1 MPVDPIEKAEKRLI
15 FFRFT
20 RAAGSWYE
28 LANTIENGDKKKA
41 DEARKLLSSG
51 LIELIPLFNYQPYFK
66 SEEFG
71 LVDACLAPLL
81 WRLGALGIDL
91 GAKAKPISDY
101 AKKLFSRE
109 AFQESLSEVEK
120 ELN

>member
-1 MPVDPIEKAEKRLI
+1 M
-15 FFRFT
+15 
-20 RAAGSWYE
+20 
-28 LANTIENGDKKKA
+28 
-41 DEARKLLSSG
+41 
-51 LIELIPLFNYQPYFK
+51 IPLFNYQPYFK
-66 SEEFG
+66 SEEFS

-91 GAKAKPISDY
+91 GAKAKPINDY
-101 AKKLFSRE
+101 AKKLSLE